1 MCTISWIEFAEP
13 THRHLVEQMLPMAS
27 NHSIVTRF
35 IEEKRQL
42 KWGRVNQ
49 ALASAMDKFLTDYSV
64 SIEVRSPQGLVTIIE
79 R

>member
-1 MCTISWIEFAEP
+1 
-13 THRHLVEQMLPMAS
+13 MLPMAS

-64 SIEVRSPQGLVTIIE
+64 SIQINLLYFLTYIDFEMFI
-79 R
+79 